1 MTRRPLS
8 LLVVAALS
16 AAACSRARP
25 PEGAQAAAGDPGRG
39 DLEQLQGAWEVES
52 SVWNGVPEPA
62 AARTV
67 TIRFEGDK
75 FVVVDKDGNRREE
88 TIRLTP
94 GRDPKAVDRWD
105 KPGGPASP
113 GIYALSGDRFTWCSA
128 GGGNT
133 VRPTAFASPP
143 GSKQGLMVLR
153 RKKG

>member
-1 MTRRPLS
+1 MTWRPLS
-8 LLVVAALS
+8 LLAVAALC

-25 PEGAQAAAGDPGRG
+25 PAATADPGRG
-39 DLEQLQGAWEVES
+39 DLDELQGAWVIES

-75 FVVVDKDGNRREE
+75 FVVLDKDGNRQEE
-88 TIRLTP
+88 TIKLMP
-94 GRDPKAVDRWD
+94 GREPKAIDCWS
-105 KPGGPASP
+105 KGGSRAAP
-113 GIYALSGDRFTWCSA
+113 GIYTLAGETFKWCSA

-143 GSKQGLMVLR
+143 GSKQSLMVLR
-153 RKKG
+153 RKKD